1 MSIWMKGM
9 FFASEPQQTEPHR
22 HPHHSEAC
30 PFQLPITTNSVVTQC
45 PCPPR
50 GLDALLLTAKFQGL
64 LTIGEQE
71 INTLRPWQIA
81 NKEGIIT
88 YEGHVKGFGSQLE
101 ETPND
106 RTLDSLTI
114 NKHNDFQAL
123 KYMRYI
129 SVCKFIVVFKKT
141 FICYPCRISQLIML
155 ETSKYRKEARIC
167 PFFPVWTG
175 AHIAK

>member
-1 MSIWMKGM
+1 MNEGYV
-9 FFASEPQQTEPHR
+9 FCLRTATNGATR

-45 PCPPR
+45 PCPPC
-50 GLDALLLTAKFQGL
+50 GLDALLLTAKFQSL

-71 INTLRPWQIA
+71 MNTLRPWQTA
-81 NKEGIIT
+81 NKEGIVT

-106 RTLDSLTI
+106 HTLDSLTI

-123 KYMRYI
+123 KHMRYI
-129 SVCKFIVVFKKT
+129 SVCKFIVVFQKT
-141 FICYPCRISQLIML
+141 FICYPWRISQLIML

-167 PFFPVWTG
+167 PFFP
-175 AHIAK
+175 A